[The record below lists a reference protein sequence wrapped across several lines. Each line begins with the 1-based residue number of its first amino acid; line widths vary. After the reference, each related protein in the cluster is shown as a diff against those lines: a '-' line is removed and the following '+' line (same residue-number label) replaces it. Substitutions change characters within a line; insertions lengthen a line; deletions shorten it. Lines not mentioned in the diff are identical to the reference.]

1 MRLPLAAPA
10 LRLQLACS
18 GPLYPSRRSLCP
30 RSRAWPRVTGRWQW
44 VYEHPRSAICCLPS
58 PAVVKIH
65 CVSRVLG
72 LHISRRQ
79 AGRRTPRHNQWW
91 PAQPQAPRTRR
102 HDRPHARLA
111 PGDDRRMEREAS
123 RSGRRRRQTPKKTSD
138 WHTRLAS
145 NQRPAVLETAA
156 LRLVRIKRYC
166 GVRHDCRG
174 NRNRLCIN
182 TNNRSRGSLE
192 VVRIFRLSRSSRAC
206 RPRLGRAAGLESS
219 RHRVSAW
226 EAALRL
232 RRLLSRIGMTHFARD
247 APAGYGADAESPAS
261 PRRPQAR

>member
-1 MRLPLAAPA
+1 MSIHVVPFIVCLVL
-10 LRLQLACS
+10 
-18 GPLYPSRRSLCP
+18 RSLRFTAC
-30 RSRAWPRVTGRWQW
+30 RVFSDCISLGVKQVAERLGITSGGLLNLK
-44 VYEHPRSAICCLPS
+44 LPE
-58 PAVVKIH
+58 PDAMI
-65 CVSRVLG
+65 G
-72 LHISRRQ
+72 
-79 AGRRTPRHNQWW
+79 
-91 PAQPQAPRTRR
+91 RTRGWLPETI
-102 HDRPHARLA
+102 DGWNAKRP
-111 PGDDRRMEREAS
+111 
-123 RSGRRRRQTPKKTSD
+123 GRGVGGGRPRKTSD

-156 LRLVRIKRYC
+156 LRLMRIKRYC
-166 GVRHDCRG
+166 GVRHACRG

-247 APAGYGADAESPAS
+247 APAGYGADAELPAS
-261 PRRPQAR
+261 PRHPQAR